1 MKTKLIGHAGQL
13 ADLFALT
20 LPKKDR
26 VKLLFAGVPGV
37 GKTTLA
43 ERVAFDLCGDR
54 FGVESVNGRHVTI
67 HVVREWQASFASS
80 SLFGTGWKTLIV
92 NEVDL
97 CQKDAQDALL
107 SMLDEMPAR
116 RAFIGTSNLE
126 MGSLTERF
134 RTRFQRHEVK
144 APEAAEI
151 AELLVEDMGLP
162 RAVADQ
168 LATLSGGNVRA
179 AILDAEAW
187 ANEDQVKH
195 ERRPKVNQL
204 SLAAMGL

>member
-1 MKTKLIGHAGQL
+1 MKNQLIGHAGQL
-13 ADLFALT
+13 ADLLALT
-20 LPKKDR
+20 LPTKDR
-26 VKLLFAGVPGV
+26 VKLLFAGAPGV

-43 ERVAFDLCGDR
+43 ERVASELCGDK
-54 FGVESVNGRHVTI
+54 FGVECVNGRHVTI
-67 HVVREWQASFASS
+67 HVVREWMQDFASS
-80 SLFGTGWKTLIV
+80 SLFGTGCKVKVV

-144 APEAAEI
+144 APETAEI
-151 AELLVEDMGLP
+151 AALLVEDVGVP
-162 RAVADQ
+162 PAVAHQ
-168 LATLSGGNVRA
+168 IATLSGGNVRA
-179 AILDAEAW
+179 ALLDADAW
-187 ANEDQVKH
+187 ASA
-195 ERRPKVNQL
+195 ERTKPARAAKLQQCT
-204 SLAAMGL
+204 LAALGL